1 LRLEEAFSRCREK
14 GEAALLGYL
23 CAGDP
28 DYGNSLKAFQALARG
43 GCDVLE
49 LGLPH
54 SDPIADGPIIQAAGE
69 RAISAGM
76 NTDIYFQLAS
86 ELNNSL
92 NGGLPLVCMSYYNIV
107 LHRGLE
113 RFARECA
120 GSGISGL
127 IVPDLPP
134 EEGRQLRK
142 ACDGAGVDLVLM
154 VAPTTSPER
163 AEALVREGSGFTYLV
178 SRLGVTGTTAGL
190 SSQSVELL
198 KCVPPGLPRA
208 VGFGVSTPDHVRAL
222 VTSGAEGIIVG
233 SAFVKLVGCASR
245 AELLQLEKLASELK
259 AATRS

>member
-142 ACDGAGVDLVLM
+142 ACDGAGVDLVLL

-163 AEALVREGSGFTYLV
+163 AEALARASSGFTYLV

-190 SSQSVELL
+190 SSQSVELRTARPAEG
-198 KCVPPGLPRA
+198 CRVRRFHTGPRA
-208 VGFGVSTPDHVRAL
+208 GAGHVRGGRHHRGL
-222 VTSGAEGIIVG
+222 RVRKTGGMCIQ
-233 SAFVKLVGCASR
+233 SR
-245 AELLQLEKLASELK
+245 AL
-259 AATRS
+259 TT